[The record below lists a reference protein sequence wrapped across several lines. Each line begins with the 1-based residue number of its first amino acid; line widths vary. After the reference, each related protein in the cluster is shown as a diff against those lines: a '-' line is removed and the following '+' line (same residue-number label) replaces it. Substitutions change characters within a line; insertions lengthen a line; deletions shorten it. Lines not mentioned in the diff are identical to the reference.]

1 MGSDEGPD
9 PEGETGLSL
18 RPTLENKRGE
28 AVTSSSAPAATDT
41 TLQQGLHQDGRRL
54 TPQRKRV
61 LELFERCGSGCHLSA
76 EEVHQ
81 QLAAL
86 EMKVSLATVYRT
98 LRLLADMGLL
108 QELELSE
115 GGRRFEL
122 AVDDHR
128 QHHHVVCIR
137 CGRTEEFE
145 SETVLEAGAAAA
157 AHVGFQLI
165 ESSLN
170 VRAICPKCQG

>member
-1 MGSDEGPD
+1 MAESDRIVAKTRFLDFLE
-9 PEGETGLSL
+9 EKNL
-18 RPTLENKRGE
+18 RITAQRRAIVDTVFGTDQHFTAEQLLEWARE
-28 AVTSSSAPAATDT
+28 RDSS
-41 TLQQGLHQDGRRL
+41 
-54 TPQRKRV
+54 
-61 LELFERCGSGCHLSA
+61 
-76 EEVHQ
+76 
-81 QLAAL
+81 
-86 EMKVSLATVYRT
+86 VSRATVYRT

-145 SETVLEAGAAAA
+145 SEPVLAAGAAAA
-157 AHVGFQLI
+157 ANVGFQLI

-170 VRAICPKCQG
+170 VRAICPKCQE

>member
-1 MGSDEGPD
+1 MITVENSWSWSVS
-9 PEGETGLSL
+9 LSS
-18 RPTLENKRGE
+18 P
-28 AVTSSSAPAATDT
+28 SAPTDGS
-41 TLQQGLHQDGRRL
+41 LQQGLHQDGRRL

-61 LELFERCGSGCHLSA
+61 LELFEHRGSGCHLSA

-81 QLAAL
+81 QLASL
-86 EMKVSLATVYRT
+86 QLKVSLATVYRT
-98 LRLLADMGLL
+98 LRLLADMGFL

-122 AVDDHR
+122 AHGDHR
-128 QHHHVVCIR
+128 DHHHVVCIR

-145 SETVLEAGAAAA
+145 SEPVLMAGADAAQQF
-157 AHVGFQLI
+157 GFTLI

-170 VRAICPKCQG
+170 VRALCPDCRTEAFPYLGCSLQGIQ

>member
-1 MGSDEGPD
+1 MPLPSASVHEDE
-9 PEGETGLSL
+9 S
-18 RPTLENKRGE
+18 
-28 AVTSSSAPAATDT
+28 
-41 TLQQGLHQDGRRL
+41 LQQGLHQDGRRL

-81 QLAAL
+81 QLVAL
-86 EMKVSLATVYRT
+86 DLKVSLATVYRT
-98 LRLLADMGLL
+98 LRLLADMGFL
-108 QELELSE
+108 QELELTE

-122 AVDDHR
+122 AVADHR
-128 QHHHVVCIR
+128 DHHHVVCIR

-145 SETVLEAGAAAA
+145 SQPVLEAGARAAQ
-157 AHVGFQLI
+157 GFGFKLI

-170 VRAICPKCQG
+170 VRAICPDCQT

>member
-1 MGSDEGPD
+1 M
-9 PEGETGLSL
+9 
-18 RPTLENKRGE
+18 
-28 AVTSSSAPAATDT
+28 TSSSAPAATDT

-115 GGRRFEL
+115 GGL
-122 AVDDHR
+122 
-128 QHHHVVCIR
+128 
-137 CGRTEEFE
+137 
-145 SETVLEAGAAAA
+145 S
-157 AHVGFQLI
+157 LI
-165 ESSLN
+165 H
-170 VRAICPKCQG
+170 I

>member
-1 MGSDEGPD
+1 M
-9 PEGETGLSL
+9 
-18 RPTLENKRGE
+18 
-28 AVTSSSAPAATDT
+28 TSSSAPAATDI

-108 QELELSE
+108 QELELRWCAS
-115 GGRRFEL
+115 
-122 AVDDHR
+122 
-128 QHHHVVCIR
+128 
-137 CGRTEEFE
+137 
-145 SETVLEAGAAAA
+145 AAAA
-157 AHVGFQLI
+157 
-165 ESSLN
+165 
-170 VRAICPKCQG
+170 PKNSKVNLCWQQEPLPPPMLVFS

>member
-1 MGSDEGPD
+1 MGSDQGPD

-18 RPTLENKRGE
+18 RPTLENERGE
-28 AVTSSSAPAATDT
+28 AVTSSSAPAATDI

-54 TPQRKRV
+54 TPQRQRV
-61 LELFERCGSGCHLSA
+61 LELFERIGSGCHLSA

-115 GGRRFEL
+115 GGRRFEECPL
-122 AVDDHR
+122 R
-128 QHHHVVCIR
+128 QRHNHGEAPQR
-137 CGRTEEFE
+137 LGR
-145 SETVLEAGAAAA
+145 ETD
-157 AHVGFQLI
+157 
-165 ESSLN
+165 
-170 VRAICPKCQG
+170 RPC